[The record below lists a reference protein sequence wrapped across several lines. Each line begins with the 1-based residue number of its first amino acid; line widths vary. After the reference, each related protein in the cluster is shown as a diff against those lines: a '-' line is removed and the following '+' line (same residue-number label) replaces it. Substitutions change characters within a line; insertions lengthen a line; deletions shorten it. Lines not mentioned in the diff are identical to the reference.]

1 MSAFSDD
8 AMPAPAPEPFVDIHC
23 HILPGIDDGA
33 ADWDQSLAMARLAE
47 ADGISTIVATPHQ
60 LGNHGRNDGR
70 TIRTRVAQ
78 LQQFLEQNGLRL
90 RILPGADVRIEP
102 EMIGKIRAGEVL
114 TLADRGR
121 YVLLELPHEMY
132 LPLNRLLQDLHR
144 ASLIGILS
152 HPERNLGILNNPKLV
167 GPLVDAGCLMQ
178 VTAGSLIGTFGPEVQ
193 RLSERL
199 LADGLVHFLATD
211 AHSPKSRR
219 PLMRRSYDWVVEL
232 AGHEAAR
239 ELCCRNPACLV
250 ADRVVEPGRRKPNR
264 PSLMGWSGGRTS
276 KPSGLMGWFTRR
288 RAS

>member
-1 MSAFSDD
+1 MAAFSDN
-8 AMPAPAPEPFVDIHC
+8 AMPIPDPEPFVDIHC
-23 HILPGIDDGA
+23 HVLPGIDDGA

-60 LGNHGRNDGR
+60 LGNYGRNDGR

-78 LQQFLEQNGLRL
+78 LQQFLDQHGQRV

-132 LPLNRLLQDLHR
+132 LPLDRLLHDLNR

-152 HPERNLGILNNPKLV
+152 HPERNLGILNNPGLI

-178 VTAGSLIGTFGPEVQ
+178 VTAGSLIGSFGPDVQ
-193 RLSERL
+193 GLAERL
-199 LADGLVHFLATD
+199 LTDGLVHFLATD

-219 PLMRRSYDWVVEL
+219 PLMRRSYERTIEL
-232 AGHEAAR
+232 AGYEAAR
-239 ELCCRNPACLV
+239 ELCCRNPACVV
-250 ADRVVEPGRRKPNR
+250 ADIVVQPGRRKPKR
-264 PSLMGWSGGRTS
+264 ASLMGWFGRR
-276 KPSGLMGWFTRR
+276 K
-288 RAS
+288 AS